1 MIDCVIKSWDLFPVG
16 GVSSRA
22 WKLNLSKICVK
33 RNMLKVSLM
42 RSNYSGEKKKKMR
55 EKKNL
60 RLLLVEKE
68 RHYCAL
74 GLYTRIII
82 Q

>member
-33 RNMLKVSLM
+33 KIGEGQFDEIKLF
-42 RSNYSGEKKKKMR
+42 GGEEKKKNE
-55 EKKNL
+55 EKKSN
-60 RLLLVEKE
+60 VN
-68 RHYCAL
+68 YV
-74 GLYTRIII
+74 
-82 Q
+82 